1 MILNSPHHRHT
12 TQSSNCSSSKF
23 EGQDWIYSHWA
34 EHGTAAR
41 QQSWER
47 SISCALRPGAS
58 VASVLVGTLVV
69 YQVVVP
75 GRVPIP
81 YLYLLPLGTTG
92 TKVADQCPTSS
103 PCYCLSSPCWFC
115 SSPPTIWPIWNL
127 TNVACATNYTAE
139 PRSYNYPR
147 VDIYSVESA
156 FALSRRRELTMDG
169 TLSSAPFAQL
179 KGRRLTTAVSCSSR
193 ILIDEW

>member
-12 TQSSNCSSSKF
+12 TQSSNELLLF
-23 EGQDWIYSHWA
+23 EVRRTRLNIHRDTASGPN
-34 EHGTAAR
+34 EHDR

-92 TKVADQCPTSS
+92 TKVAVQCPTSS
-103 PCYCLSSPCWFC
+103 PCYCLSSPC
-115 SSPPTIWPIWNL
+115 
-127 TNVACATNYTAE
+127 
-139 PRSYNYPR
+139 
-147 VDIYSVESA
+147 
-156 FALSRRRELTMDG
+156 
-169 TLSSAPFAQL
+169 
-179 KGRRLTTAVSCSSR
+179 
-193 ILIDEW
+193 